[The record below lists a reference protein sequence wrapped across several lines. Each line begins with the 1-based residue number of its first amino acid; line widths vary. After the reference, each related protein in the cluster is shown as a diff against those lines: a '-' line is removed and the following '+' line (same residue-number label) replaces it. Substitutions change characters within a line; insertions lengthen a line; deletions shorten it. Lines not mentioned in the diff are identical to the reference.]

1 MNNRKVEPH
10 MNQSPDNALIEKI
23 LKKIEESQLIHEKVL
38 ARYRKSIWEGTMTVE
53 DWCLFA
59 EPLDEDIP
67 GK

>member
-23 LKKIEESQLIHEKVL
+23 LKKIEESQLIQEKVL